1 MPQVYHRRVI
11 CQMCSPDTYPPPLT
25 PILPLS
31 SLDTYPPSLRTKIA
45 RTVRHVKVIQKSIK
59 PVLTKQ
65 FVMPGFPF
73 SPLPPKRQGQARG
86 CRRNPSGCASG
97 NGSRAESPGWQATGL
112 VHDIYGLRRFSLTGR
127 PDRRR
132 FRRWSRRS

>member
-1 MPQVYHRRVI
+1 MQRTLKLVPFSPDTYPPSQSN

-86 CRRNPSGCASG
+86 CRVDGGTRDHDPG
-97 NGSRAESPGWQATGL
+97 NLAVRPGPDLGQPRAQHHRLFPQG
-112 VHDIYGLRRFSLTGR
+112 I
-127 PDRRR
+127 
-132 FRRWSRRS
+132 